1 MPTVIRHSASTEEQ
15 SREAERRRALQRSR
29 DIDEELQETKRALDK
44 KRKAIKLLLL
54 GVCLRKPICWD

>member
-54 GVCLRKPICWD
+54 GVCSS